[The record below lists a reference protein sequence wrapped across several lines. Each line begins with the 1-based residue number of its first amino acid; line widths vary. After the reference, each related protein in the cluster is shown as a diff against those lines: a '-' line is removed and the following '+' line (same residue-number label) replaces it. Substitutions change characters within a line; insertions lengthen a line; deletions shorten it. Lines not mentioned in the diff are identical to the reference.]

1 MLEVR
6 VSKRFAG
13 FSLDAAFTAHAPITA
28 LLGPSGSGKT
38 LTLRAIAGAL
48 RLDAGLIA
56 LDGEPL
62 FDAGRGIDLPP
73 QARRVGYV
81 PQQYALF
88 PHLDVAANVGFGL
101 RRRDTPESRQR
112 IAELLDLVG
121 LPGLERR
128 RPRELSGGQQ
138 QRVALARALILS
150 PRILLLDEP
159 FASLDAP
166 IRAEVRSGLLDLQH
180 RLGFRV
186 LLVTHDPEDAET
198 LAGQTITFA
207 DGRVVGGEAYT
218 VRRGR

>member
-6 VSKRFAG
+6 VRKRFERFA
-13 FSLDAAFTAHAPITA
+13 LDAEFTAAAPITA

-48 RLDAGLIA
+48 RPDAGRIA
-56 LDGEPL
+56 LDDDPL
-62 FDAGRGIDLPP
+62 FDDEPGIDLPP
-73 QARRVGYV
+73 QARRIGYV

-88 PHLDVAANVGFGL
+88 PHLDVAGNVGFGL
-101 RRRDTPESRQR
+101 KDRYTPDGRRR
-112 IAELLDLVG
+112 IAEMLHLVG
-121 LPGLERR
+121 LSGFERR

-166 IRAEVRSGLLDLQH
+166 IRADVRSGLLDLQH

-186 LLVTHDPEDAET
+186 LLVTHDPEDAEA

-207 DGRVVGGEAYT
+207 AGRVVGSETYT
-218 VRRGR
+218 LHRRG

>member
-13 FSLDAAFTAHAPITA
+13 FALDAAFTAHAPITA

-48 RLDAGLIA
+48 RPDAGLIA

-62 FDAGRGIDLPP
+62 FDADRGIDLPP

-88 PHLDVAANVGFGL
+88 PHLDVGANVGFGL
-101 RRRDTPESRQR
+101 RHRGSPESRRR

-166 IRAEVRSGLLDLQH
+166 IRAEVRTGLLELQR

-186 LLVTHDPEDAET
+186 LLVSHDPEDAET

-207 DGRVVGGEAYT
+207 AGRVVGSAAYT
-218 VRRGR
+218 LHRGG